1 MENVNGNKFFDSAKQ
16 RAANILK
23 NQERLLNLMKAS
35 GAKLK
40 DIDVSKLK
48 DNKFVDRLKVIIR
61 MVKAYKSGEYRDI
74 RWQSVLLLVAA
85 LVYFVTPIDLI
96 PDFIPITGLVDDFS
110 VVVWVYSNLK
120 EEIDRF
126 MLWEEEQAIRP

>member
-85 LVYFVTPIDLI
+85 LVS
-96 PDFIPITGLVDDFS
+96 G
-110 VVVWVYSNLK
+110 
-120 EEIDRF
+120 
-126 MLWEEEQAIRP
+126 